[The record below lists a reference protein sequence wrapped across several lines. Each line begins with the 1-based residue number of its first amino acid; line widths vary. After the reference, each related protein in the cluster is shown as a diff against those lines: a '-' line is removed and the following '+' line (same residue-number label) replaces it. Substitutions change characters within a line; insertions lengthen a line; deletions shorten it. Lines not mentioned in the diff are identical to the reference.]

1 MTMEVILKA
10 DVENL
15 GKALDVV
22 KVKNGY
28 ARNFLFPRKLA
39 IAATQQNK
47 EALERDRARLEAAMV
62 KQREAAAK
70 ILEQIEKA
78 NVTISAKVHEEE
90 KLYGSVTASDIAET
104 LKAQGLPVEKRHI
117 ELDEPIKQLGVYTA
131 KVKLMVGVEG
141 KVKVWVVKDA
151 NA

>member
-1 MTMEVILKA
+1 MEVILKA

-70 ILEQIEKA
+70 VLEQIEKA

>member
-1 MTMEVILKA
+1 MEVILKA

>member
-1 MTMEVILKA
+1 MEIILKA
-10 DVENL
+10 DVEKL
-15 GKALDVV
+15 GNALDVV
-22 KVKNGY
+22 KVKSGY

-39 IAATQQNK
+39 IAATRQNK
-47 EALERDRARLEAAMV
+47 AALERDRTRLEAAME
-62 KQREAAAK
+62 KQREASAL
-70 ILEQIEKA
+70 ILAQIEKA

-90 KLYGSVTASDIAET
+90 KLYGSVTASDIADN
-104 LKAQGLPVEKRHI
+104 LKAQGLAVEKRQI

-141 KVKVWVVKDA
+141 KVKVWVVKDV